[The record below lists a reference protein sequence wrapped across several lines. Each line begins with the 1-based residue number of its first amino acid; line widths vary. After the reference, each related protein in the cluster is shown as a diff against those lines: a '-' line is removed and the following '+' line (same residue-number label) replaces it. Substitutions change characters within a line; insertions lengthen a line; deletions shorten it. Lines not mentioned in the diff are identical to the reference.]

1 MIPDLPLAP
10 TLAPLGDSPR
20 PALDAL
26 AERGFRHVQLSA
38 TLPGL
43 RPRELGRS
51 GRRDL
56 AATLRRKALAVS
68 GIDIWIPPDHFV
80 DPAQVDRALAAVLE
94 TVELASVL
102 GRCPVSLTLP
112 SPGEDATEFGGVVES
127 LTDHAMRHGVDVAD
141 HAVAVSSL
149 HDLGIGIDPAAS
161 LGQGQDPARQVA
173 AYAPRLIS
181 ARLWLH
187 DLGIGIDPAASLGH
201 GQDPARQVAAHA
213 PRLISARL
221 CDLLRSG
228 LRGPVG
234 DGEEARLDVLA
245 YRVALTTAAYSR
257 PVVVDAR
264 QWPDPLRGLEQTRDV
279 WSALDVD
286 NTV

>member
-1 MIPDLPLAP
+1 MIPALPLAP
-10 TLAPLGDSPR
+10 TLAPLGESPR

-38 TLPGL
+38 MLPGL
-43 RPRELGRS
+43 RPRELSDS

-56 AATLRRKALAVS
+56 AATLRQKSLAVS
-68 GIDIWIPPDHFV
+68 GIDIWIPPQHFV
-80 DPAQVDRALAAVLE
+80 DPAQVDRAVAAVRE

-102 GRCPVSLTLP
+102 GQCPVSLTLP
-112 SPGEDATEFGGVVES
+112 SPGEQETDFGGVVES
-127 LTDHAMRHGVDVAD
+127 LADHSMRHGVDLAD
-141 HAVAVSSL
+141 HAVDVSS
-149 HDLGIGIDPAAS
+149 
-161 LGQGQDPARQVA
+161 
-173 AYAPRLIS
+173 
-181 ARLWLH
+181 LH

-201 GQDPARQVAAHA
+201 GQDPARQVTAHA

-234 DGEEARLDVLA
+234 DGPEAQLDVLA
-245 YRVALTTAAYSR
+245 YRVALTTAGYSR

-264 QWPDPLRGLEQTRDV
+264 QWPDPLCGLEQTREI
-279 WSALDVD
+279 WSALD
-286 NTV
+286 TPP

>member
-181 ARLWLH
+181 ARL
-187 DLGIGIDPAASLGH
+187 
-201 GQDPARQVAAHA
+201 
-213 PRLISARL
+213 